1 MDTVL
6 AVFFIFYFLQ
16 NEYEY
21 ISNFLVK
28 DTSLTDLCN
37 CPDIHRG
44 KNVVL
49 SEKTVNVMQ
58 SSMSVFNMAFLQVNR
73 KDTIRQRKVSEKEK
87 SQCVWKLL
95 LTALIKI
102 KLTVIRAAHTSGQMS
117 FVPFPSRPLSQR
129 HAASQTQASTCNVIH
144 KYTLFPQTH
153 YKQYTHF
160 FHTHKISFF

>member
-1 MDTVL
+1 MSVKLMDTVL

-44 KNVVL
+44 KNGVL

-58 SSMSVFNMAFLQVNR
+58 SSMSVYS
-73 KDTIRQRKVSEKEK
+73 I
-87 SQCVWKLL
+87 W
-95 LTALIKI
+95 
-102 KLTVIRAAHTSGQMS
+102 
-117 FVPFPSRPLSQR
+117 LS
-129 HAASQTQASTCNVIH
+129 
-144 KYTLFPQTH
+144 YT
-153 YKQYTHF
+153 
-160 FHTHKISFF
+160 